1 MAGGANRRDLR
12 ARRAHGFD
20 SRPVVAFVLLVVL
33 LAAYAYEHWEPQLPL
48 IGRARVIDGDTIDI
62 AGTRIR
68 LEDIDAPEANQTCVD
83 SRGQAWPCGK
93 TATDE
98 LRAHIGGREVN
109 CKANGF
115 DRYRRVLAVCS
126 LPDGSDLNAWMV
138 RQGWALTSG
147 YFRTY
152 GAEEAEAELAKRG
165 IWAGQFTPPA
175 QWRRQQ
181 AH

>member
-12 ARRAHGFD
+12 AGRAHGFD
-20 SRPVVAFVLLVVL
+20 SRPIAFVLLVVL
-33 LAAYAYEHWEPQLPL
+33 LAAYAYEHWDPQLPL

-83 SRGQAWPCGK
+83 PRGQAWPCGK

-98 LRAHIGGREVN
+98 LRAHINGREVN

-126 LPDGSDLNAWMV
+126 LPDGSDVNAWMV
-138 RQGWALTSG
+138 QQGWALATGFLKS
-147 YFRTY
+147 Y
-152 GAEEAEAELAKRG
+152 GSEEAEAETAKRG
-165 IWAGQFTPPA
+165 IWAGRFMPPA
-175 QWRRQQ
+175 QWRKLQP
-181 AH
+181 H